1 MLARA
6 NAADNQAR
14 AILEKSVAIT
24 GSLRG
29 SSYVMK
35 GFERQRGKL
44 IILEVLTKVNVAPN
58 KIYTKVLS
66 DPNKGTEL
74 LFVKGQNSD
83 KVRVNPRKVFT
94 HFITFTIQQYADE
107 RSTPYLIEFRV

>member
-1 MLARA
+1 MKKILAFALVLMLARA

-74 LFVKGQNSD
+74 AFC
-83 KVRVNPRKVFT
+83 
-94 HFITFTIQQYADE
+94 E
-107 RSTPYLIEFRV
+107 RPKQR